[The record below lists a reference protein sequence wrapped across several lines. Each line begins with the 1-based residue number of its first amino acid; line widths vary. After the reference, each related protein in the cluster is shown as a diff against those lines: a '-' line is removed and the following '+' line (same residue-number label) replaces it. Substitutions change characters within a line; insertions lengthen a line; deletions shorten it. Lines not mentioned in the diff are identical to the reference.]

1 MRRFLLHALL
11 FGTIA
16 LLGIAAYFQLN
27 RHFVPAPRITPNAVL
42 NMKLSHLRH
51 RGTHTAHVLAVG
63 SSMTMN
69 NLGSAAVVDHFQD
82 TSFVNMGAW
91 GMDMEQCT
99 GLAEV
104 LVPYLRPTTV
114 LVVSNLNDLVN
125 DGKHYRIDTTR
136 VANYLMH
143 WSSTASYIRSLKPAY
158 YLREME
164 RNKIRMFDHGNYE
177 FMGVDEHGWA
187 PLDVPAERISRE
199 RWDRRPPPTS
209 WLANDQYAAVE
220 RLGHYLKERNIRL
233 VFIQSPY
240 RNGVRDA
247 AVDQVVEQHLERLH
261 RILDPL
267 GHRVIDTTDRHW
279 PDELFVDYSHLSRT
293 GAEQF
298 TAYAMEQL
306 RRSMS
311 AADQAER

>member
-125 DGKHYRIDTTR
+125 DGKHYRIDTSR

-143 WSSTASYIRSLKPAY
+143 WSSTASYMRSLKPAY

-164 RNKIRMFDHGNYE
+164 RNRIRMLDRGNYE
-177 FMGVDEHGWA
+177 FMGVDAHGGA
-187 PLDVPAERISRE
+187 PLMIGKEHIDKGRWERK
-199 RWDRRPPPTS
+199 PPRS
-209 WLANDQYAAVE
+209 KWLAEEQYEALG
-220 RLGHYLKERNIRL
+220 RLGNYLAQRGIRL
-233 VFIQSPY
+233 IFLQSPY
-240 RNGVRDA
+240 RAGVRNPE
-247 AVDQVVEQHLERLH
+247 VDRTVETHLARVSN
-261 RILDPL
+261 ILAPY
-267 GHRVIDTTDRHW
+267 GHILITSTDRTW
-279 PDELFVDYSHLSRT
+279 PDGLFVDYSHMNAE
-293 GAEQF
+293 GAKLF
-298 TAYAMEQL
+298 T
-306 RRSMS
+306 RHVMS
-311 AADQAER
+311 KLDAVPTAPVQ